1 MTPPAKKGRYNLMKL
16 ENLAPR
22 LAAEQ
27 LSNGTAARFLSKYNE
42 VVGIQE
48 QVTEKKIRNIR
59 AKSRGALLDNLK
71 GTAVEALY
79 FDGRKDRGTLLKDS
93 DEVLRRQEEEHIT
106 LVEQPS
112 GRYLGFATPDSG
124 SGVDTVRAIG
134 EHCKELGIDISGLK
148 CCGCDGTSTNT
159 GRHSGVV
166 VLLEK
171 KLGRELQR
179 SVCSLHRIEL
189 PFRHFFTSL
198 DGVTTGPNSFSGPI
212 GKLAAGPVHQMASRK
227 FVPLRAHTFSPL
239 PDGVVKK
246 LSWDQK
252 VLYRHVLAVQ
262 TGALPPKLAGTEIG
276 PLCHARWITF
286 QSRILRLF
294 MSGGVPGNVMG
305 KLRKLAEYVVNIYFP
320 MHMFIKYYDSIVYG
334 SVNLFQEISFIKKVI
349 KSKSER
355 DFILNGV
362 QVNSYFAHPHNILI
376 AMLGDKNYVLRKKA
390 VDLILDLRGVDE
402 VCTELNYYLPR
413 LNFDAEVY
421 SDLCKMSKVNDRWV
435 YLSFKGDFVYVTEPP
450 LTKGLDVLSF
460 LSSPFKSDL
469 PCHTQSVERLVKVTT
484 DASKRVCGRVN
495 QSAEGML
502 VIAGRGEK
510 SVK

>member
-305 KLRKLAEYVVNIYFP
+305 KLRKLAEFWLLPLCMKIVIVK
-320 MHMFIKYYDSIVYG
+320 MFG
-334 SVNLFQEISFIKKVI
+334 HLFLDALFNEFREERISEVFDMDIEVSSNDQSTWKHT
-349 KSKSER
+349 
-355 DFILNGV
+355 LN
-362 QVNSYFAHPHNILI
+362 
-376 AMLGDKNYVLRKKA
+376 M
-390 VDLILDLRGVDE
+390 
-402 VCTELNYYLPR
+402 
-413 LNFDAEVY
+413 
-421 SDLCKMSKVNDRWV
+421 
-435 YLSFKGDFVYVTEPP
+435 FKGFMGLCRAFIEAKIF
-450 LTKGLDVLSF
+450 LKGNSDTT
-460 LSSPFKSDL
+460 SSTS
-469 PCHTQSVERLVKVTT
+469 SRLV
-484 DASKRVCGRVN
+484 N
-495 QSAEGML
+495 NI
-502 VIAGRGEK
+502 IA
-510 SVK
+510 

>member
-1 MTPPAKKGRYNLMKL
+1 MPLGHYLTFIGGKAPLPDPAALPTSGDVLRYLSFCATSLLTGTPLLHQVAQTLLDTYCCSDSHKSLVGTPPAKKGRYNLMKL

-124 SGVDTVRAIG
+124 S
-134 EHCKELGIDISGLK
+134 
-148 CCGCDGTSTNT
+148 
-159 GRHSGVV
+159 VV

-198 DGVTTGPNSFSGPI
+198 DGVTTGPNSFSGPT

-305 KLRKLAEYVVNIYFP
+305 GYVNAPPRIQEP
-320 MHMFIKYYDSIVYG
+320 SIKYLRTTRNLEEGMVITVEPGVYFG
-334 SVNLFQEISFIKKVI
+334 DALIEAAYANPDQAKYMNKEKI
-349 KSKSER
+349 EPYR
-355 DFILNGV
+355 GTGGV
-362 QVNSYFAHPHNILI
+362 RIEDGVAVTADGTELLSHNI
-376 AMLGDKNYVLRKKA
+376 
-390 VDLILDLRGVDE
+390 
-402 VCTELNYYLPR
+402 PR
-413 LNFDAEVY
+413 
-421 SDLCKMSKVNDRWV
+421 
-435 YLSFKGDFVYVTEPP
+435 T
-450 LTKGLDVLSF
+450 
-460 LSSPFKSDL
+460 
-469 PCHTQSVERLVKVTT
+469 VEEIEEFMNR
-484 DASKRVCGRVN
+484 SN
-495 QSAEGML
+495 
-502 VIAGRGEK
+502 
-510 SVK
+510 